1 MNHAID
7 RVLAGASVRPTGTT
21 AFLIWVL
28 GLAFLRFGVTPPD
41 WLATAIILIPI
52 GVISLLAPRW
62 AEDRGILFK
71 HPAAIAAYAT
81 ALVAWM
87 LPPIVKWIFGADI
100 GQLTGD
106 EVMALSGFISWLV
119 SLITPLDDPAG
130 DPSAEIAGFPKEHV
144 GEVFERKFA
153 SLKEPTGKL
162 DNVEW
167 PDGSKGFKHLTLKG
181 TDENVYTVP
190 VVPAQASSP
199 GE

>member
-7 RVLAGASVRPTGTT
+7 RVLAGATVRPTGTT

-52 GVISLLAPRW
+52 GIISLLAPRW

-81 ALVAWM
+81 ALIAWL
-87 LPPIVKWIFGADI
+87 LPPIVMLVFGADI

-106 EVMALSGFISWLV
+106 EVMALSGFTSWLV

-130 DPSAEIAGFPKEHV
+130 ELGAEIAGFPKEHV
-144 GEVFERKFA
+144 GEAFEKKFA
-153 SLKEPTGKL
+153 TLRKSTGVY
-162 DNVEW
+162 DDVEW
-167 PDGSKGFKHLTLKG
+167 PDGSKGIKHLTLKG
-181 TDENVYTVP
+181 TDENVLSIP
-190 VVPAQASSP
+190 VVPVS
-199 GE
+199 EIRD